1 MGDNFQKSWNIVQV
15 TIGNTTYEVIDNI
28 IQYDKIIQYE
38 K

>member
-1 MGDNFQKSWNIVQV
+1 MEDNFQKSCNIVQV

-28 IQYDKIIQYE
+28 IQYDKSIQNE